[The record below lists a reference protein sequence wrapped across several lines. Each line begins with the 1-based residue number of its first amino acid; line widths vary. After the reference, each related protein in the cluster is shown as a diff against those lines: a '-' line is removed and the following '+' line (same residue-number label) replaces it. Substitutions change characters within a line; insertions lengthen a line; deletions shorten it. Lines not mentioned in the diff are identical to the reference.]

1 MSLPFVLLLSM
12 VVVASGPLWS
22 VPLPGT
28 GTTPVVLAELSLLLV
43 PTMLA
48 VASLRSARREL
59 LRGRPNVVPPR
70 AMLAWSALA
79 SPGVLLLLDLLGGYR
94 DLADRLAFDDGALAL
109 LLGFAPVFVA
119 ELPRLAVATMAQLHV
134 EMRELLPPG
143 PVEPSML
150 PHLRDLVPQLRARLG
165 WPVLMLG
172 LVALLSGLLALLQR
186 FEELEAFVMATSV
199 GMVLAGGVLL
209 VLALLSLPQLF
220 RLWFGVH
227 GDFPPGIGEA
237 VRATAAQ
244 LGFPP
249 GRVFVLP
256 TGRRSLNALLVA
268 PLPIGRFLCIT
279 DGLVHA
285 LDRVALSGVVAHE
298 VGHAR
303 LRHPQLLA
311 GFVLAVS
318 VAILA
323 IARLCMVHGSEPALL
338 VAVTAVPAV
347 LTLVAVRQLMRRF
360 ELEADAVSV
369 ETLGAGP
376 CSQALL
382 EAMRHAMPQ
391 PHSFLRSL
399 LSMHPDESERV
410 QRMHRHQADPGY
422 RAAFAARGRRVR
434 QGLLATVLVSLT
446 LAWFGFRSAWP
457 IEYVAFRLG
466 AGDVVGA
473 HLAAP
478 AAEAALTAAGEPVRD
493 EWQRTR
499 TLLDAAFEL
508 APAATDWPSA
518 KAAFAERAWRR
529 GELEL
534 LARGPAAAEPWLA
547 LHLAATS
554 TPSDLERAI
563 YAYCRAAFD
572 EQPERVERLRRHIQQ
587 LGPPES
593 LRAAFGD

>member
-1 MSLPFVLLLSM
+1 MGLPFALLLGM
-12 VVVASGPLWS
+12 LVAASGPMWAT
-22 VPLPGT
+22 PLPGT
-28 GTTPVVLAELSLLLV
+28 GTLPAVLFELSLLSV
-43 PTMLA
+43 PTLVA
-48 VASLRSARREL
+48 IASLRGARREL
-59 LRGRPNVVPPR
+59 LWGRTEVVPPR
-70 AMLAWSALA
+70 AVLAWSALA
-79 SPGVLLLLDLLGGYR
+79 SPGVVLLLDLLGGYR
-94 DLADRLAFDDGALAL
+94 DFADRVAFDDGALAL
-109 LLGFAPVFVA
+109 VLGFAPVFVA
-119 ELPRLAVATMAQLHV
+119 ELPRLAVATLAQLHV
-134 EMRELLPPG
+134 EMRELVAPG
-143 PVEPSML
+143 PVDPSVL
-150 PHLRDLVPQLRARLG
+150 PHLRELVPQLRARLG

-172 LVALLSGLLALLQR
+172 LIALLATLLAFLQCA
-186 FEELEAFVMATSV
+186 EELEAFVLATSV
-199 GMVLAGGVLL
+199 GMVLAGIVLL
-209 VLALLSLPQLF
+209 VLALLLLPQLF
-220 RLWFGVH
+220 RRWFGVH
-227 GDFPPGIGEA
+227 GDFPPGVGEA
-237 VRATAAQ
+237 LRTTAAQ

-249 GRVFVLP
+249 HRVYVLP

-285 LDRVALSGVVAHE
+285 LDRVALAGVVAHE

-318 VAILA
+318 VAVLA
-323 IARLCMVHGSEPALL
+323 TVRLCMVHGSEPWLL
-338 VAVTAVPAV
+338 VALTAVPGA
-347 LTLVAVRQLMRRF
+347 LALVAVRQLMRRF

-369 ETLGAGP
+369 EALGAGP

-382 EAMRHAMPQ
+382 EAMRLAMPQ
-391 PHSFLRSL
+391 QHSALRSL

-410 QRMHRHQADPGY
+410 QRMHRHQADPAY

-434 QGLLATVLVSLT
+434 QGLLAAVLVSLT
-446 LAWFGFRSAWP
+446 LAWFGFRAAWP
-457 IEYVAFRLG
+457 LEYVAFRLG

-478 AAEAALTAAGEPVRD
+478 RAEAALAGAGAPVRE

-534 LARGPAAAEPWLA
+534 LSRGPAAAEPWLA

-554 TPSDLERAI
+554 SPSDQQRAI
-563 YAYCRAAFD
+563 YAYCRAALD
-572 EQPERVERLRRHIQQ
+572 EQPELMERLRAHIHAQ
-587 LGPPES
+587 GPPES